1 MNGLRLNAVNS
12 QGKSRRVSIVPIA
25 LRGQTTGRSAGALFL
40 VAVFTAL
47 IVGFRLLNE
56 PALATAVD
64 IPLALIVVGFA
75 LAARFGIVEQVGAT
89 QVLLTAIEVPLILG
103 MFSLAPTGVVGACL
117 MGTALSW
124 FLQRRVPIF
133 RFLMNFTLSMF
144 EVVLSVELFHA
155 LASDSNVRRTQ
166 TWMIAFSV
174 VLAARV
180 VRTIS
185 ELAIVR
191 LGGGLFTQRNGI
203 GTVLVTIAASIC
215 MTSLGLVAVIVATQ
229 SRLAEMLVLAVVALP
244 VLVYRGFVLVRE
256 QFGRLRL
263 LQEFTAPARAPLDQQ
278 QMIQLAISRA
288 CAILRAEGAE
298 ITVARGQLAVRE
310 SCGSSDG
317 GPTLPAP
324 GDLLWERVFA
334 RDGVVAV
341 GPATK
346 DPALLEYLRP
356 FNVSSLMAVPL
367 AQNGERIGVFCVR
380 DRAAGSPGFSAQDVA
395 LFATMADHLSTVLH
409 GFRLAEHLHAASDE
423 HARLATIDALTGMP
437 NRGALAQRLGALCD
451 SLEPDAPTSAAL
463 ITLDLN
469 RFKEVNSALGH
480 ETGDA
485 LIIGVADQVRMSVPR
500 TAVVSR
506 LGGDEIAVL
515 VDNVTSREEAFAMA
529 LRVQQAVRTEHR
541 VADLSLQVDC
551 AIGVVLIPDHGRDQ
565 STLMRR
571 ADVAMYVAKQSPEG
585 AIEFFDP
592 FEEERSA
599 RHASL
604 VRDLRVAIDDD
615 VLTVH
620 YQPKADVQSGTVVGV
635 EALVRWEHPTL
646 GFIPPDEF
654 VGLAEYSGLIGPL
667 TNLVLRHAL
676 RQCHQWQETGLS
688 VHVAVN
694 LSARSLR
701 ESDLA
706 ESISR
711 FLDAATLAPEHLTL
725 EITEGEYVQDAPLA
739 RQALSDL
746 HTLGVKVSID
756 DFGTG
761 YSSLSYLSR
770 LTADEVKI
778 DKSFITN
785 VSTDDSSAAIVR
797 AVVELARELKLKV
810 VAEGVEDQATW
821 DVLREIGVDTIQ
833 GYFLSRPLTGEKL
846 GVWMWERRRDDATN
860 DPANGVDHQ
869 GPRVIDLSVVEG
881 RFVVEPTTSLL
892 GGR

>member
-1 MNGLRLNAVNS
+1 M
-12 QGKSRRVSIVPIA
+12 
-25 LRGQTTGRSAGALFL
+25 
-40 VAVFTAL
+40 
-47 IVGFRLLNE
+47 
-56 PALATAVD
+56 
-64 IPLALIVVGFA
+64 
-75 LAARFGIVEQVGAT
+75 
-89 QVLLTAIEVPLILG
+89 
-103 MFSLAPTGVVGACL
+103 
-117 MGTALSW
+117 
-124 FLQRRVPIF
+124 
-133 RFLMNFTLSMF
+133 
-144 EVVLSVELFHA
+144 
-155 LASDSNVRRTQ
+155 
-166 TWMIAFSV
+166 
-174 VLAARV
+174 
-180 VRTIS
+180 
-185 ELAIVR
+185 
-191 LGGGLFTQRNGI
+191 
-203 GTVLVTIAASIC
+203 
-215 MTSLGLVAVIVATQ
+215 
-229 SRLAEMLVLAVVALP
+229 
-244 VLVYRGFVLVRE
+244 
-256 QFGRLRL
+256 
-263 LQEFTAPARAPLDQQ
+263 QEFTAPARAPLDQQ

-288 CAILRAEGAE
+288 RTILRAEGAE

-324 GDLLWERVFA
+324 GDLLWERAFAKNGVVSVGPGA
-334 RDGVVAV
+334 RDA
-341 GPATK
+341 
-346 DPALLEYLRP
+346 ALLEYLRP
-356 FNVSSLMAVPL
+356 FNVSTLMAVPL
-367 AQNGERIGVFCVR
+367 AQNGERIGMFCVR
-380 DRAAGSPGFSAQDVA
+380 DRAIGSPGFSPQDTA

-409 GFRLAEHLHAASDE
+409 GFRLAEHLHQASDE
-423 HARLATIDALTGMP
+423 HARLATIDALTGLP
-437 NRGALAQRLGALCD
+437 NRGGLAQRLGTLCD
-451 SLEPDAPTSAAL
+451 SLETDSPTTAAL

-500 TAVVSR
+500 SAVVSR
-506 LGGDEIAVL
+506 LGGDEFAVL
-515 VDNVTSREEAFAMA
+515 VKDISSADDAFAMA
-529 LRVQQAVRTEHR
+529 LRVQHAVRTEHR
-541 VADLSLQVDC
+541 VADLCLQVDC
-551 AIGVVLIPDHGRDQ
+551 AIGVVLIPDHGVDP

-592 FEEERSA
+592 TEEERSA

-604 VRDLRVAIDDD
+604 VRDLRVAIDED

-620 YQPKADVQSGTVVGV
+620 YQPKADAQNGRVVGV
-635 EALVRWEHPTL
+635 EALVRWQHPKL
-646 GFIPPDEF
+646 GSIPPDEF

-676 RQCHQWQETGLS
+676 RQCQQWQVAGLA

-706 ESISR
+706 DSISG

-725 EITEGEYVQDAPLA
+725 EITEGEYVQDSPLA
-739 RQALSDL
+739 RQALADL
-746 HTLGVKVSID
+746 HALGVKVSID

-761 YSSLSYLSR
+761 YSSLSYLAR

-785 VSTDDSSAAIVR
+785 LTTNDSGAAIVR

-821 DVLREIGVDTIQ
+821 DILRDIGVDTIQ

-846 GVWMWERRRDDATN
+846 GTWMWERHRNEPGAGDGQTGMPILNLTDVEDRF
-860 DPANGVDHQ
+860 GVE
-869 GPRVIDLSVVEG
+869 S
-881 RFVVEPTTSLL
+881 TTSLS